1 MENLKAL
8 IIEQHLQS
16 TNEGIVIGVKRMVE
30 ALEEFIDKSIE
41 AGRDTFDKEYLM
53 MFLKVALENIP
64 QIKNI

>member
-1 MENLKAL
+1 MENLKDL
-8 IIEQHLQS
+8 IVKHHLLS

-30 ALEEFIDKSIE
+30 ALENFIDESIKV
-41 AGRDTFDKEYLM
+41 GRDTFDKEYLM